1 MQTIKYATGRNYGMP
16 QILAITIESE
26 TTDDYGFTDV
36 VATFSDVS
44 RNIAGRVALVTDTKG
59 LGQAVLQAY
68 DAGQYQTI

>member
-1 MQTIKYATGRNYGMP
+1 MKTINYTTGRNYGTA
-16 QILAITIESE
+16 QILSITIESE

-36 VATFSDVS
+36 VATFSDAS
-44 RNIAGRVALVTDTKG
+44 RNISGRVALVTDTKG